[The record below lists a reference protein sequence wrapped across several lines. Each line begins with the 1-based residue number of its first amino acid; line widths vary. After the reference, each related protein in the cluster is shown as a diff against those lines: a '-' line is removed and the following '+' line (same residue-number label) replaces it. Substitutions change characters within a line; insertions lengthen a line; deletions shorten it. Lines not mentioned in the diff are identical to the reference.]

1 MSKKVSF
8 GAKPQTA
15 AQQNPDD
22 WVSSGGSGSGGGNGT
37 GSPAGS
43 ASAAEQL
50 QAPLRGV
57 TKRLTFDISVD
68 LHTRVKVQCARKG
81 VKVADELRLLLEE
94 HFPPE
99 GEGRSAEA

>member
-8 GAKPQTA
+8 GAKPQAA

-22 WVSSGGSGSGGGNGT
+22 WVSSGGSSNGT
-37 GSPAGS
+37 SSPAGA
-43 ASAAEQL
+43 ASAAAAAVEQQ
-50 QAPLRGV
+50 QAARGI

-99 GEGRSAEA
+99 GEERTT